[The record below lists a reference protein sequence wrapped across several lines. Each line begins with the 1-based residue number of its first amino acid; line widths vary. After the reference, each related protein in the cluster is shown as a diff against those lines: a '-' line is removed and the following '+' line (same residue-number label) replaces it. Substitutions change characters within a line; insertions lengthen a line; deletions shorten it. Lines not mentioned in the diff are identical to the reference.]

1 MHYTS
6 AVIFTAGL
14 AAQRVAATGWQ
25 LDASRYSNPANT
37 DNQCSTPQSSGYDWS
52 SLNNGAF
59 DSYGSNKFSGFT
71 CGDSPNKRD
80 VLSKRT
86 FQSKCISGQLNQ
98 KPSISCEDQS
108 QMSIDTYQISSN
120 YDTDVDCHYGMP
132 DGSTCKTTHTCQS
145 GGNIIK
151 NDQCGGATNVTFHPK
166 GGDSG
171 EKNGESCS
179 IGIHSIGFN
188 CETAS
193 STVPAYSTA
202 TVASTSATSAEV
214 TTTSI
219 SETSILS
226 STITVATTS
235 ASSVETTASTEV
247 TSSTETSPVTASTET
262 APVTSSTP
270 TLTIPAYST
279 YANSSTAG
287 TTSTESSVSPETT
300 SASSSTEGIVVSTYG
315 TSTPTSSI
323 ASPVTNS
330 SSSVIPATPTSTP
343 SCPDL
348 LPKCLNTWI
357 WQTGCTDNSDYTC
370 YCKNSG
376 FISNVM
382 GCIESWSG
390 ADSETQAAASYLQGI
405 CAPYVPENPAIITAC
420 PSSVTSV
427 GVPATTYPP
436 SSSEASPVTTSAVV
450 ETSSAAETTSALP
463 PAYAPGTSSTE
474 VSPITATTSMA
485 PSDTCTTSTTPA
497 SSAPDSTS
505 TTTLITTLTYSS
517 TITIPCT
524 YTTGESLGFTIPSSS
539 TTTLLETTI
548 TVPQVQFITSTVTV
562 PGATTTMSVGLAA
575 GSPSAAPAYTTTV
588 ATTTAGATAAPVQ
601 GTTTSTAVV
610 VSYPT
615 SGFGTSVAAVQPSA
629 SSSPIVPYTGAA
641 PEGVGMSVLG
651 AVVAGMAALMLC

>member
-1 MHYTS
+1 MHYNS
-6 AVIFTAGL
+6 AVILAAGL
-14 AAQRVAATGWQ
+14 AAQRVVATGWQ

-37 DNQCSTPQSSGYDWS
+37 DNQCSTPQSSGYNWS
-52 SLNNGAF
+52 SLNTGAF

-120 YDTDVDCHYGMP
+120 YDTDVECHYGMP
-132 DGSTCKTTHTCQS
+132 DGSTCKTTHRCQS

-202 TVASTSATSAEV
+202 TITTTSATSAEV
-214 TTTSI
+214 TTTSV

-235 ASSVETTASTEV
+235 ASSTEV
-247 TSSTETSPVTASTET
+247 TASTETSPVTTRAET
-262 APVTSSTP
+262 TPVTSSTP

-279 YANSSTAG
+279 YANSSTTE
-287 TTSTESSVSPETT
+287 TTSTESSVSPGTT
-300 SASSSTEGIVVSTYG
+300 STFSSTEGIVVSTYG

-370 YCKNSG
+370 YCKDSG

-420 PSSVTSV
+420 PSSVTPT
-427 GVPATTYPP
+427 GLPASTYPP
-436 SSSEASPVTTSAVV
+436 PSSEASPVTTSAAV
-450 ETSSAAETTSALP
+450 ETSNAAETTSSAAP

-474 VSPITATTSMA
+474 VSPITATTPMA
-485 PSDTCTTSTTPA
+485 PTDTCTTSTTPTA
-497 SSAPDSTS
+497 SAATDTTS

-539 TTTLLETTI
+539 TTTLLQTTI
-548 TVPQVQFITSTVTV
+548 TVPQLQFITSTITV
-562 PGATTTMSVGLAA
+562 PGTTATISVGLAA
-575 GSPSAAPAYTTTV
+575 GSPSAAPAYTTMV

-615 SGFGTSVAAVQPSA
+615 SGFGTSVAAGMQPSA
-629 SSSPIVPYTGAA
+629 SSSPIVPYTGGAQ
-641 PEGVGMSVLG
+641 GVRTGVIGG
-651 AVVAGMAALMLC
+651 AVAAVAALLLC